1 MVTIGGARFKN
12 FKAEQNMRIH
22 TGWLFFPYKHREVK
36 AFTRS
41 RLSIY
46 EEELQSVAEQRPPVI
61 TFRVEAAQ
69 YCIALKVR
77 DMILISNTAENQSM

>member
-1 MVTIGGARFKN
+1 M
-12 FKAEQNMRIH
+12 
-22 TGWLFFPYKHREVK
+22 
-36 AFTRS
+36 RS